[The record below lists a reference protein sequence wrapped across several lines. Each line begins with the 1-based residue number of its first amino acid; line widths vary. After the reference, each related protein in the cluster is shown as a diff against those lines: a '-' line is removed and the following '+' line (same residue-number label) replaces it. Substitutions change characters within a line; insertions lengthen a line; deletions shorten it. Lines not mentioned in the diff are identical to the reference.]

1 MLFTGDFRPWD
12 VVRIVIA
19 LWFPWAML
27 TFYNTPLPGSTRS
40 FTAAITEGGN
50 WLQGVLIANTG
61 EDYLVSFTRL
71 SQNFF
76 ARASSMELG
85 SGSGM
90 MDIIL
95 NGFTNLSYLFM
106 AFLHTV
112 IFELFLL
119 LILLCLVVIYAVS
132 MGQVIWAQLALGV
145 LLILGPLFIPFLL
158 VEPLAFL
165 FWGWFKGMFT
175 YTLYGAIAAALMRV
189 FLAASMGWIEAIMNG
204 PPPGNSFWWHS
215 SAWFLSVV
223 PPGDRGAVVLA
234 HDWHP
239 CLANRLGRRRGRWN
253 HGPRRPGGQWDFQT
267 QNWRGGI
274 NVMAKPKDKESDA
287 GREYAEI
294 WGETIHSNRHLRV
307 FSIVLGVL
315 LLFVTI
321 AVVRLSSV
329 EPPRPIVVRVD
340 EVGRA
345 DPRDPTTK
353 YFLNR
358 FLHDHFG
365 RRRATAQQ
373 YWPRSLRF
381 LSTDLANAA
390 FTTTNEEIALLAAGI
405 TQEELRVENVVLRIQ
420 ANPTEPHGAVA
431 DFALIRTRQERE
443 VSREAWTATVQFVFM
458 PVIPADLV
466 IFNPMGIQITYLET
480 DRTLI
485 TTETP

>member
-1 MLFTGDFRPWD
+1 
-12 VVRIVIA
+12 
-19 LWFPWAML
+19 
-27 TFYNTPLPGSTRS
+27 
-40 FTAAITEGGN
+40 
-50 WLQGVLIANTG
+50 
-61 EDYLVSFTRL
+61 
-71 SQNFF
+71 
-76 ARASSMELG
+76 MELG

-90 MDIIL
+90 LDIVL

-106 AFLHTV
+106 AFLHTI

-119 LILLCLVVIYAVS
+119 LILLCLIVIYAVS

-189 FLAASMGWIEAIMNG
+189 FLAASMGWIDAIING

-215 SAWFLSVV
+215 TGLV
-223 PPGDRGAVVLA
+223 PQRGSPGHRGALVLA
-234 HDWHP
+234 HDRHAGLTT
-239 CLANRLGRRRGRWN
+239 CLGERGWRRN
-253 HGPRRPGGQWDFQT
+253 HGPRRPGRERGFQI
-267 QNWRGGI
+267 QGSI
-274 NVMAKPKDKESDA
+274 NVVAKPKDNESDA

-307 FSIVLGVL
+307 FSVVLGVL

-340 EVGRA
+340 EVGRAEALAYETVEAQA

-390 FTTTNEEIALLAAGI
+390 FTASNEDIALLAAGI
-405 TQEELRVENVVLRIQ
+405 TPEELRVENVVLRIQ
-420 ANPTEPHGAVA
+420 ANPAEPHGAVA
-431 DFALIRTRQERE
+431 DFVLIRTRQERE
-443 VSREAWTATVQFVFM
+443 VSREAWTATMQFVFM

-485 TTETP
+485 TSETP